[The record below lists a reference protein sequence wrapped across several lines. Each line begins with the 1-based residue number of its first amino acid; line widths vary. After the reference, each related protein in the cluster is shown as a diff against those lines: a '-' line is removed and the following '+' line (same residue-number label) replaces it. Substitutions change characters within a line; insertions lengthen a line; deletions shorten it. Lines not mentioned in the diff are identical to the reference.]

1 MKPDIGSESRFLPTK
16 SAFDAPVKGVPVEML
31 PWRLVRKKL
40 EWRAYLM
47 VKNLED
53 MLILFDRIHEHGGRT
68 DARTDGHRM
77 TAKAALA

>member
-1 MKPDIGSESRFLPTK
+1 
-16 SAFDAPVKGVPVEML
+16 
-31 PWRLVRKKL
+31 
-40 EWRAYLM
+40 M

-53 MLILFDRIHEHGGRT
+53 MLILFDRIHEHDGRT